1 MEEDRNNVDISADL
15 WLVEQSYNSAGKM
28 IRRGAGGT
36 GKMTDSLNSSRK
48 KPVTVSGP
56 YIVYMLNDADI
67 LEDWTAIKKA
77 LSVSKRKSECKLIL
91 YSP

>member
-1 MEEDRNNVDISADL
+1 MRRGGGSG
-15 WLVEQSYNSAGKM
+15 GKM
-28 IRRGAGGT
+28 S
-36 GKMTDSLNSSRK
+36 DSHNSSRK

-77 LSVSKRKSECKLIL
+77 LSVSKRKSECKYFLKCNL
-91 YSP
+91 